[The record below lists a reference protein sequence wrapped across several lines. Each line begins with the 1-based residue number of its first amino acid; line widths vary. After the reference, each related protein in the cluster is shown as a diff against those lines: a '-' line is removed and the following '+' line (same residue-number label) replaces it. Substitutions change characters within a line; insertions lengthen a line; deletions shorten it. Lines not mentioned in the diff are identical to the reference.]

1 VACNPSR
8 PVAVLEIHGTADPIV
23 PFDGGTMRGRG
34 GASDIASAPAMVD
47 RWRAADG
54 CPDPATDT
62 LPDTGDGTVVH
73 RFASAP
79 CGAGTAVTFYRVDD
93 GGHTWPGGTAIS
105 AQGGRRIRQAR
116 IRRVGSYRAVF
127 RPARAPTQDATAG
140 TVNSRQTAA
149 ELVKPARPA

>member
-23 PFDGGTMRGRG
+23 SFDGGTMRGRG

-79 CGAGTAVTFYRVDD
+79 CAAGTAVTFYRVDD
-93 GGHTWPGGTAIS
+93 GGHTWPGGPQYLPKAV
-105 AQGGRRIRQAR
+105 
-116 IRRVGSYRAVF
+116 VGSVRHAFVASEVIGQF
-127 RPARAPTQDATAG
+127 FVLHARRHRTRPLGP
-140 TVNSRQTAA
+140 
-149 ELVKPARPA
+149 